1 MSKKLE
7 ALLKS
12 LGVTNIEETITA
24 LSTEDDNQDAI
35 QNVLKQAQAYA
46 RPFLETEYNEKM
58 KVERGQSKG
67 KYLKEALL
75 KNNKIFGTPLTNK
88 EIEDVLNDP
97 ENEGQT
103 YDKAMELL
111 REKIVEKKGGS
122 EADLQKMLDTAN
134 AKINEYE
141 ATIPQLETKY
151 KSEAEK
157 TIAQFKLDGVVST
170 KLMQVLDG
178 KTSMPAAKAAELI
191 RGQISNRA
199 ALKLKE
205 DGNIGLYKL
214 GTEDEHLK
222 KNDTTL
228 YSFEA
233 LVDDIVTEYDLAKKS
248 GGTERKKAE
257 GGGGNEPNPDPKKPA
272 SFGLAAALEKTAAG
286 A

>member
-24 LSTEDDNQDAI
+24 LSTEDDNQEAI
-35 QNVLKQAQAYA
+35 ENVLKQAQAYA
-46 RPFLETEYNEKM
+46 RPFLESEFTEKM
-58 KVERGQSKG
+58 KTERGQLKG
-67 KYLKEALL
+67 KYLKEALV

-88 EIEDVLNDP
+88 EIEEVMNDP

-151 KSEAEK
+151 KTEAEK

-191 RGQISNRA
+191 RGQISSRA

-248 GGTERKKAE
+248 GGTERKQAQGAAE
-257 GGGGNEPNPDPKKPA
+257 PQPNDKSKPA
-272 SFGLAAALEKTAAG
+272 SFGLAAALEKVAVSS
-286 A
+286 